1 MMNIQNERIMKTN
14 ILTFF
19 LVFASTLLWAAPADS
34 LSKANNLYNEGK
46 FQEAIGTYE
55 RILSMGYES
64 AELYYNLGNAYYR
77 TKEVAPALLNY
88 ERAKLLAPSDNDIQF
103 NIEMAN
109 QMVVDK
115 IEALPKPFFKKWRTA
130 LVNANS
136 TDGWAR
142 ISLFVFIFGLIILG
156 LYMFTRSTFIKKLSF
171 AGFIV
176 AFFIAVSAL
185 FLANAQHQMRSHSRG
200 AIVFTSTVTVKASPN
215 ESGTALFVIHEGLK
229 VEIVDAVS
237 DWYQIRIADGNVG
250 WMKKEDLQVI

>member
-1 MMNIQNERIMKTN
+1 MNIQNESIMKTS
-14 ILTFF
+14 ILTF
-19 LVFASTLLWAAPADS
+19 LLIFAATVLWAVPSDS
-34 LSKANNLYNEGK
+34 LNKANDLYNQGK
-46 FQEAIGTYE
+46 FQQSIDTYE
-55 RILSMGYES
+55 RILAMGYES

-77 TKEVAPALLNY
+77 TKEVAPSLLNY
-88 ERAKLLAPSDNDIQF
+88 ERAKLLAPSDSDIQF

-109 QMVVDK
+109 QLVVDK

-142 ISLFVFIFGLIILG
+142 ISLFVFILGLVILG
-156 LYMFTRSTFIKKLSF
+156 LYMFTRTTFIKKLSF

-176 AFFIAVSAL
+176 AFFIAISAL

-200 AIVFTSTVTVKASPN
+200 AIVFSSTVTVKASPN

-229 VEIVDAVS
+229 VEIVDAVG